1 MFNMVITL
9 IVIALVA
16 VIGAASFFYGG
27 SALTSGT
34 IDAEATRYRT
44 EATQIAA
51 AVTLYRAQG
60 NTITTGFSLQTLVD
74 LGYLSSLPEEWE
86 PGTDI
91 ILKTLEVSDPA
102 SEEICYTANKQSGY
116 TFTAASADVVAYSIS
131 PTEGIPQCNMP
142 GLNSLV
148 PCCVNTD

>member
-9 IVIALVA
+9 IVIALIA
-16 VIGAASFFYGG
+16 VIGAATFYYGG
-27 SALTSGT
+27 SALSEGQ

-60 NTITTGFSLQTLVD
+60 NVITTGFSLDTLVD
-74 LGYLSSLPEEWE
+74 NGYLSTLPAEWE

-91 ILKTLEVSDPA
+91 ILKTLEAGDPS
-102 SEEICYTANKQSGY
+102 SELICYTANKQSGY
-116 TFTAASADVVAYSIS
+116 SFSSATPGVVAYSTS

-142 GLNSLV
+142 GLDQRV
-148 PCCVNTD
+148 PCCVNTG